1 MTECPYQTLGSR
13 IVWENKW
20 YRLRSD
26 DVRFPDGVEGVY
38 TVVERG
44 EAVFIVPVLPD
55 GRLVVLRNYRYTV
68 GKWLWEV
75 PAGGLENGISPLEM
89 ARRELK
95 EEAGGSAA
103 LIKPIG
109 AFYTAPGI
117 SDEKSWVF
125 LAHDVTLGTPHR
137 ESSEVMEVH
146 ALPIDEVLALIH
158 SGDMQDG
165 PSALSVLLALPHLTR
180 SS

>member
-1 MTECPYQTLGSR
+1 MTDTPYQTLDSR
-13 IVWENKW
+13 VVWESKW

-44 EAVFIVPVLPD
+44 KAVFIVPVLSD
-55 GRLVVLRNYRYTV
+55 GRLVLLRNYRYTV
-68 GKWLWEV
+68 GEWLWEV

-103 LIKPIG
+103 SIEQIS

-117 SDEKSWVF
+117 SDEKSLVF
-125 LAHDVTLGTPHR
+125 LARDVTLGTPHR

-146 ALPIDEVLALIH
+146 TLPLDDVLGLIH
-158 SGDMQDG
+158 SGVMRDG
-165 PSALSVLLALPHLTR
+165 PSALAVLLALPYLTH